1 MLSMAMEWPDEEIAD
16 TVIPRADERTRMG
29 LYDRVA
35 DLPLQIDEHGFER
48 HERETS
54 SGFARATTVISLS
67 GGDHVGRGEDVTY
80 DTAEHDALHE
90 TDPGWDFAGE
100 YTVESFS
107 EQLDDR
113 DLFFGRDLDREDFR
127 NYRRWALESA
137 ALDLALRQSETSL
150 GTQLGRQYSPV
161 RFVIS
166 TRLGDNPTT
175 DRVDEWLAIQPDGEF
190 KLDPTPDWDDEL
202 VESLAAT
209 GAVRIVDLKGGYEGT
224 EIDNPADGDLYRRV
238 LSGFPEAIV
247 EDPRLN
253 DETRELFDGEERRV
267 SWDHPI
273 TGIESI
279 ESLPFEPRWLN
290 IKPSRFGTVE
300 SLLDSIE
307 HCLERDIHLYGGGQF
322 ELGVGREHIQ
332 TLASLF
338 YPDGPNDVAPGG
350 YNDPEPRTGLPESP
364 LVAPAAPAGLGFSD
378 ENA

>member
-1 MLSMAMEWPDEEIAD
+1 MA
-16 TVIPRADERTRMG
+16 
-29 LYDRVA
+29 LYDRIA
-35 DLPLQIDEHGFER
+35 DLSVHIEDWDFER

-54 SGFARATTVISLS
+54 SGFERATTVISLR
-67 GGDHVGRGEDVTY
+67 GDGHTGRGEDVTY
-80 DTAEHDALHE
+80 NTAEHDALAE
-90 TDPGWDFAGE
+90 MDPDWDLAGE
-100 YTVESFS
+100 YTLESFS
-107 EQLDDR
+107 TALDDC

-137 ALDLALRQSETSL
+137 ALDLALRQSETTL
-150 GTQLGRQYSPV
+150 GAALDRRYDPV

-166 TRLGDNPTT
+166 TRLGDSPTT
-175 DRVDEWLAIQPDGEF
+175 DRVDEWLAIQPEAEF
-190 KLDPTPDWDDEL
+190 KLDPIPEWTDEL
-202 VESLAAT
+202 VEDLAAT
-209 GAVRIVDLKGGYEGT
+209 GAVRIADLKGTYEGT
-224 EIDNPADGDLYRRV
+224 VVDNPADGDLYRRV
-238 LSGFPEAIV
+238 LSGFSEAII
-247 EDPRLN
+247 EDPRLT
-253 DETRELFDGEERRV
+253 DDTRDLFEGREDRV

-307 HCLERDIHLYGGGQF
+307 YCLERDIRLYGGGQF

-350 YNDPEPRTGLPESP
+350 YNDPEPHADLPDSP
-364 LVAPAAPAGLGFSD
+364 LVAPAAPAGLGFTD
-378 ENA
+378 EGP